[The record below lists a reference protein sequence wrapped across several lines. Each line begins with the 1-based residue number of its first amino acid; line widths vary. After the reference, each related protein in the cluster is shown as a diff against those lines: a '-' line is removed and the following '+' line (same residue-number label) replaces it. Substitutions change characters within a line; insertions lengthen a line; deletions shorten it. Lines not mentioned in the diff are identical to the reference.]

1 MKNIDNYTSN
11 KEARNK
17 ILKESSEIV
26 ADEMRKLQEQ
36 DDEKKREEGIKETS
50 EKFNVNYHT
59 LKQNLIRFGYRNPKK
74 KLDHQRVEKIC
85 YFDSIDTPEKAYILG
100 FLFFRQSVL

>member
-17 ILKESSEIV
+17 IFKESSEIV

-50 EKFNVNYHT
+50 EKLANYMRE
-59 LKQNLIRFGYRNPKK
+59 LE
-74 KLDHQRVEKIC
+74 EK
-85 YFDSIDTPEKAYILG
+85 
-100 FLFFRQSVL
+100 

>member
-1 MKNIDNYTSN
+1 MKNIDNYTNN

-36 DDEKKREEGIKETS
+36 EDEKKREEGIKETS
-50 EKFNVNYHT
+50 EKLANYMRE
-59 LKQNLIRFGYRNPKK
+59 LE
-74 KLDHQRVEKIC
+74 EK
-85 YFDSIDTPEKAYILG
+85 
-100 FLFFRQSVL
+100 

>member
-17 ILKESSEIV
+17 ILKESSENV

-36 DDEKKREEGIKETS
+36 EDEKKREEGIKETS
-50 EKFNVNYHT
+50 EKLANYMRE
-59 LKQNLIRFGYRNPKK
+59 LE
-74 KLDHQRVEKIC
+74 EK
-85 YFDSIDTPEKAYILG
+85 
-100 FLFFRQSVL
+100 

>member
-1 MKNIDNYTSN
+1 MLNRFDFTLNNLRKEDKKMKNIDNYKSN

-17 ILKESSEIV
+17 ILKESSEFV

-50 EKFNVNYHT
+50 EKLANYMRE
-59 LKQNLIRFGYRNPKK
+59 LE
-74 KLDHQRVEKIC
+74 EK
-85 YFDSIDTPEKAYILG
+85 
-100 FLFFRQSVL
+100 

>member
-26 ADEMRKLQEQ
+26 ADEMRQLQEKE
-36 DDEKKREEGIKETS
+36 DEKK
-50 EKFNVNYHT
+50 EKKV
-59 LKQNLIRFGYRNPKK
+59 
-74 KLDHQRVEKIC
+74 
-85 YFDSIDTPEKAYILG
+85 
-100 FLFFRQSVL
+100 

>member
-26 ADEMRKLQEQ
+26 ADEMRKL
-36 DDEKKREEGIKETS
+36 REEGIKETS
-50 EKFNVNYHT
+50 EKLANYMRE
-59 LKQNLIRFGYRNPKK
+59 LE
-74 KLDHQRVEKIC
+74 EK
-85 YFDSIDTPEKAYILG
+85 
-100 FLFFRQSVL
+100 

>member
-17 ILKESSEIV
+17 ILKESSEFV

-36 DDEKKREEGIKETS
+36 EDEKKREEGIKETS
-50 EKFNVNYHT
+50 EKLANYMRE
-59 LKQNLIRFGYRNPKK
+59 LE
-74 KLDHQRVEKIC
+74 EK
-85 YFDSIDTPEKAYILG
+85 
-100 FLFFRQSVL
+100 

>member
-17 ILKESSEIV
+17 ILKEYSEIV

-36 DDEKKREEGIKETS
+36 EDEKKREEGIKETS
-50 EKFNVNYHT
+50 EKLANYMRE
-59 LKQNLIRFGYRNPKK
+59 LE
-74 KLDHQRVEKIC
+74 EK
-85 YFDSIDTPEKAYILG
+85 
-100 FLFFRQSVL
+100 

>member
-11 KEARNK
+11 KESRNK

-36 DDEKKREEGIKETS
+36 EDEKKREEGIKETS
-50 EKFNVNYHT
+50 QKLANYMRELEEK
-59 LKQNLIRFGYRNPKK
+59 
-74 KLDHQRVEKIC
+74 
-85 YFDSIDTPEKAYILG
+85 
-100 FLFFRQSVL
+100 

>member
-26 ADEMRKLQEQ
+26 ADEMRKLQE
-36 DDEKKREEGIKETS
+36 
-50 EKFNVNYHT
+50 
-59 LKQNLIRFGYRNPKK
+59 
-74 KLDHQRVEKIC
+74 
-85 YFDSIDTPEKAYILG
+85 
-100 FLFFRQSVL
+100 

>member
-11 KEARNK
+11 KEVRNK

-50 EKFNVNYHT
+50 EKLANYMRE
-59 LKQNLIRFGYRNPKK
+59 LE
-74 KLDHQRVEKIC
+74 EK
-85 YFDSIDTPEKAYILG
+85 
-100 FLFFRQSVL
+100 